1 MNFVALIGILDS
13 KKNSEK
19 ETQFVLKIEKP
30 FVENENDEW
39 YELIKV
45 NVSKEDFKQE
55 IEKAKKGDILGIKGR
70 LGITNKLI
78 DGSVQTA
85 DEKQEQ
91 TVRAERIQIF

>member
-1 MNFVALIGILDS
+1 
-13 KKNSEK
+13 
-19 ETQFVLKIEKP
+19 
-30 FVENENDEW
+30 
-39 YELIKV
+39 LIKV